1 MFDFIV
7 LHMTSFD
14 VILGMD
20 WLIGYQATIDCVRH
34 RVTFCTPEG
43 GHFYF
48 VGDRGCGFV
57 PSSTNVRR
65 QGELNFLFSM
75 CLVNK
80 GSVVVALPPVICKFP
95 NVFPKHLT
103 ELPPHRE
110 IEFSIDL
117 ISDTAPISVSSYH
130 FAPVELQ
137 ELKVQIQDLLDKG
150 FI

>member
-43 GHFYF
+43 DHFHF

-57 PSSTNVRR
+57 PSSTDVRR
-65 QGELNFLFSM
+65 QGELDLFFSACLGDECSVVSVALSPVVCNFLD
-75 CLVNK
+75 
-80 GSVVVALPPVICKFP
+80 
-95 NVFPKHLT
+95 VFPKYLMK
-103 ELPPHRE
+103 LPSHR
-110 IEFSIDL
+110 D
-117 ISDTAPISVSSYH
+117 
-130 FAPVELQ
+130 
-137 ELKVQIQDLLDKG
+137 
-150 FI
+150 